1 MNLSSDNS
9 SATVGPTRRDSLVTA
24 LIKNLIVTLLCLIIN
39 YINGTQIHT
48 FRKHQIFNS
57 NPRYILF
64 IHLVIND
71 MLQLFLSTFLHVIT
85 YVFVRV
91 NVSFCSIILVTI
103 ILTTLNTPLNLASM
117 AIERYIAIC
126 LPLRYGHICTVRKT
140 YGLIGLMW
148 VLSVFAILPD
158 FFALLTTQPL
168 TFFHSP
174 VICLREQVFRSAYS
188 VVNREV
194 SHTVFLVLVWL
205 TLVYTYIN
213 IVCAAKRA
221 SAQAQRARNTIL
233 LHAFQ
238 VLLSMLNYV
247 RVLFEQ
253 GLLLL
258 LPGHYM
264 SIIFASYVIIQI
276 LPRFVSPIVYGL
288 RDQTFRKYVSRYLL
302 CKMVNKPVN

>member
-71 MLQLFLSTFLHVIT
+71 MLQLFLSSLLHVIT

-140 YGLIGLMW
+140 YSLIGLMW

-188 VVNREV
+188 VVKRDV
-194 SHTVFLVLVWL
+194 SHTIFLVLVWL

-276 LPRFVSPIVYGL
+276 LPRFISPIVYGL

-302 CKMVNKPVN
+302 CKMGLGGH